1 MKKTLLVTVASMAL
15 CANAAN
21 AQSEQFVEIVS
32 SKSTGDWRITLNVE
46 DDEEKP
52 LVWVDLNNNGTREED
67 ESIGMWEWYS
77 YSKPRNGDRLKIY
90 GPISKLSCSFNDI
103 IEIKL
108 ENNSTIKE
116 LECTYSKGLTS
127 IDLSANKSLKKVSL
141 YGCKLNLVK
150 LPESDAELEMLDV
163 NDNELTAIDVNG
175 CSKLEKIFCFSN
187 KLAAPAMQNIVD
199 GLVDRSGMEKKGQ
212 MFVLKSVG
220 QPEENEILKS
230 TVLLAKKKNWD
241 VKYFNGQTDYE
252 GSDHSRY
259 VTTLPKA
266 SLATS
271 LKDGAEWAFVL
282 NADDENRD
290 KVWIDFNGNDL
301 YDYGE
306 EQAIFDEEV
315 HFPVTNNV
323 VNIYGDLN
331 KLVCKKL
338 MLTSLNVE
346 GMENLQMLDCS
357 HNAISELNL
366 SKNTKLT
373 NLFAYENQI
382 NNIDL
387 SANVLLSN
395 VSLNSNKL
403 ENISLSNNNK
413 LSVLFV
419 SKNQL
424 STLDVSACTEL
435 AALAFENNKIEE
447 INLSGNTKL
456 ETLYCKGNNLSALNL
471 SALNAIVTLSC
482 ENNKIQSL
490 KLPNSPMLSSV
501 YCFGNQLKGEA
512 MSEVCR
518 NLPVRNADKK
528 GVLFVVDTK
537 GVDEGNECT
546 SVDVETAMNANWN
559 VYDYCGNE
567 NGGYNPYGGIVTA
580 IDTLE
585 NTDKTIKTSYF
596 NSQGIESEKPFKGLN
611 IVIKQYNDGSSVK
624 EKIMF

>member
-1 MKKTLLVTVASMAL
+1 MTKTVIR
-15 CANAAN
+15 C
-21 AQSEQFVEIVS
+21 
-32 SKSTGDWRITLNVE
+32 G
-46 DDEEKP
+46 
-52 LVWVDLNNNGTREED
+52 
-67 ESIGMWEWYS
+67 
-77 YSKPRNGDRLKIY
+77 
-90 GPISKLSCSFNDI
+90 
-103 IEIKL
+103 
-108 ENNSTIKE
+108 
-116 LECTYSKGLTS
+116 
-127 IDLSANKSLKKVSL
+127 
-141 YGCKLNLVK
+141 
-150 LPESDAELEMLDV
+150 
-163 NDNELTAIDVNG
+163 
-175 CSKLEKIFCFSN
+175 
-187 KLAAPAMQNIVD
+187 
-199 GLVDRSGMEKKGQ
+199 
-212 MFVLKSVG
+212 
-220 QPEENEILKS
+220 
-230 TVLLAKKKNWD
+230 
-241 VKYFNGQTDYE
+241 
-252 GSDHSRY
+252 
-259 VTTLPKA
+259 
-266 SLATS
+266 
-271 LKDGAEWAFVL
+271 
-282 NADDENRD
+282 
-290 KVWIDFNGNDL
+290 
-301 YDYGE
+301 
-306 EQAIFDEEV
+306 FDEEV

-373 NLFAYENQI
+373 NLLAYENQI

-424 STLDVSACTEL
+424 STLDVSVCTEL

-528 GVLFVVDTK
+528 GALFVVDTK

-580 IDTLE
+580 IEELE

-611 IVIKQYNDGSSVK
+611 IVVKQYNDGSSVK